1 MLGIKKCFKSFNKRS
16 LSTLKLCE
24 EAQSNLINSGDILVT
39 ALNLE
44 QDVTVKVISCKEVIQ
59 EAILRNNLSPQAAT
73 SLGEVMICSLMM
85 GAGLKT
91 DETLQV
97 NLVGNAGLRNI
108 MVITDGELACRGM
121 VGNGQL
127 NMNNDYRIR
136 NILGE
141 GEVQVVRNHP
151 MWKYPSNGITKLRD
165 TKIPLNLALYMAE
178 SEQRTCVLFTD
189 VCDNNNNNNIYKNVF
204 YSNVIKKKII
214 FNLIIANSIIL
225 FNRSL

>member
-1 MLGIKKCFKSFNKRS
+1 MLGIKKCVKRFNKRC
-16 LSTLKLCE
+16 LSPLKLCE
-24 EAQSNLINSGDILVT
+24 EVQSNLFNSGDVLVT

-127 NMNNDYRIR
+127 NLNNDNRIR

-189 VCDNNNNNNIYKNVF
+189 VYENNYDFIYRYIL
-204 YSNVIKKKII
+204 YSNH
-214 FNLIIANSIIL
+214 ST
-225 FNRSL
+225 